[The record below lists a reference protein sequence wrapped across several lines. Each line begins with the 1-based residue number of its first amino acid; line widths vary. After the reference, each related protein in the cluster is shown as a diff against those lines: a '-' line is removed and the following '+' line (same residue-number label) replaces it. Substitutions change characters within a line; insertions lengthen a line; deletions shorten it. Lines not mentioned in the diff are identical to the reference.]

1 MAAIAP
7 SLTWPLFI
15 PYIADYFIDDVSMTS
30 TELQADSLF
39 VMSIVIAAIM
49 DPLIAYVLRKV
60 DCKVVVVFGYSL
72 LIGSTVLA
80 MLVKN
85 LKAFVIVLGT
95 MGQIG
100 SSIILVSSLIIL
112 WEWYTPVSR
121 GLVSGIGIGLQ
132 LVLSSAVLFAQQ

>member
-1 MAAIAP
+1 MEFILSLSFNMAAIAP
-7 SLTWPLFI
+7 SLTWPLFL
-15 PYIADYFIDDVSMTS
+15 PYIADYFLDDVSMTS
-30 TELQADSLF
+30 TELQADSLL

-85 LKAFVIVLGT
+85 L
-95 MGQIG
+95 
-100 SSIILVSSLIIL
+100 
-112 WEWYTPVSR
+112 
-121 GLVSGIGIGLQ
+121 
-132 LVLSSAVLFAQQ
+132 